1 MRRMLLVLML
11 IPLCDARGQWIDK
24 QGNTLPDAEDRKSV
38 GTFGAEI
45 IFTTDPEALE
55 QRWATPSDTVHVNSV
70 DSVRI
75 NQPISAFIVFSGCK
89 PTASRTCNVSMS
101 FRVIQ
106 PDGKQYAAT
115 PSMEVWRDKPAP
127 TRHGLALSVEY
138 LKIRIEP
145 HEQQGRYVVQ
155 VEVRDEI
162 SGDVISL
169 KKAFVA
175 KEG

>member
-1 MRRMLLVLML
+1 MRQTLLVLML
-11 IPLCDARGQWIDK
+11 LSFSDARAQWIDK
-24 QGNTLPDAEDRKSV
+24 QGNVLPDAEDRKSV

-45 IFTTDPEALE
+45 IFTTDPDALE
-55 QRWATPSDTVHVNSV
+55 KRWATPSDTVHVESV

-115 PSMEVWRDKPAP
+115 PSMEVWHDKAAP
-127 TRHGLALSVEY
+127 PRHELALSVDY

-145 HEQQGRYVVQ
+145 HEQRGRYVVQ
-155 VEVRDEI
+155 VEVRDKI

>member
-1 MRRMLLVLML
+1 MRLMLLVLLL
-11 IPLCDARGQWIDK
+11 IPLCDARAQWIDK
-24 QGNTLPDAEDRKSV
+24 HGNPLPDSEDRKSV
-38 GTFGAEI
+38 GAFGAEI
-45 IFTTDPEALE
+45 IFTTDPDALE
-55 QRWATPSDTVHVNSV
+55 QRWATPSDTVHVDSV

-89 PTASRTCNVSMS
+89 PSASRTCNVSMS

-115 PSMEVWRDKPAP
+115 PSMEVWHDKPAP
-127 TRHGLALSVEY
+127 TQHGLALSVEY

-145 HEQQGRYVVQ
+145 YEQRGSYVVK
-155 VEVRDEI
+155 VKVRDEI
-162 SGDVISL
+162 SGNVISL

-175 KEG
+175 KDD